1 MKTKKTR
8 NEIRRDRILAIALL
22 ILLAVFTLIICTFA
36 DAITNEVAVNSDSVV
51 VHQEEGQAVTVE
63 DSEASD
69 NIIEAEPEPEPEPE
83 IDIYPVDL
91 DPDLQRYIIKTCE
104 EYKINPSIVIAMCFY
119 ESSFNPDAVGDNGE
133 SMGLMGISPRW
144 CWPEMER
151 LNCPDMTDPYQ
162 NVTVGI
168 DIIARKMAKYDGN
181 PEMALMAYNAGDAGA
196 HRLWF
201 DKGIYSTT
209 YSSNIMN
216 MSWALDN
223 GEEF

>member
-8 NEIRRDRILAIALL
+8 NEIRRDRIFAAAGL
-22 ILLAVFTLIICTFA
+22 ILLAAFTLIICTFA
-36 DAITNEVAVNSDSVV
+36 DAITNNVAVNSDSVV
-51 VHQEEGQAVTVE
+51 VYQEEGQAVPVE

-69 NIIEAEPEPEPEPE
+69 NIVEAEPEPEPEPE

>member
-8 NEIRRDRILAIALL
+8 NEIRRDRILATACL
-22 ILLAVFTLIICTFA
+22 ILLAALVLVVCTIA
-36 DAITNEVAVNSDSVV
+36 EAITKNVAVNRDSIVV
-51 VHQEEGQAVTVE
+51 YQEEGRDIPV
-63 DSEASD
+63 DYSEVP
-69 NIIEAEPEPEPEPE
+69 NVVEPEPEPE

-91 DPDLQRYIIKTCE
+91 DADLQRYIIETCK
-104 EYKINPSIVIAMCFY
+104 EYRINPSVVIAMCFY
-119 ESSFNPDAVGDNGE
+119 ESSFNADAVGDNGE
-133 SMGLMGISPRW
+133 GMGLMGINPRW
-144 CWPEMER
+144 CWPEMEK
-151 LNCPDMTDPYQ
+151 LNCPDMKDPYQ

-168 DIIARKMAKYDGN
+168 DILAQKMAKYDGN
-181 PEMALMAYNAGDAGA
+181 PEMALMSYNAGDAGA

-216 MSWALDN
+216 MSLALDN

>member
-8 NEIRRDRILAIALL
+8 NEIRRDRIFTAACL
-22 ILLAVFTLIICTFA
+22 ILLAAFTLIVCTFA
-36 DAITNEVAVNSDSVV
+36 DAVTNNVAVNRDSVV
-51 VHQEEGQAVTVE
+51 
-63 DSEASD
+63 SEASD
-69 NIIEAEPEPEPEPE
+69 NIVEAEPEPEPE

-201 DKGIYSTT
+201 DNGIYSTT

-216 MSWALDN
+216 MSWALDH